1 MNFLIIISVISVFIV
16 NLLFIDKIY
25 SIVDPPAERS
35 EEAINSVTENKK
47 DVLLFGEETLCNEI
61 SDLLYKYKL
70 SSEILLDM
78 NNLDKSRTY
87 NYLVS
92 VNKSDLENLMICS
105 IGIKMMDI
113 KAVLSLCN
121 RQCNKKIYDE
131 NQVPYLIGNSLTAS
145 DFVYNLLNINHK
157 QET

>member
-1 MNFLIIISVISVFIV
+1 MNFLIIISVIAVFMV

-25 SIVDPPAERS
+25 SIVDPPADNS
-35 EEAINSVTENKK
+35 EEANNDVPENKK
-47 DVLLFGEETLCNEI
+47 DALLFGEETLCNEI

-78 NNLDKSRTY
+78 NDLDKSRTY

-105 IGIKMMDI
+105 IGMKMMDI
-113 KAVLSLCN
+113 KTVLSLCN
-121 RQCNKKIYDE
+121 KQYNKKIYEE
-131 NQVPYLIGNSLTAS
+131 NQVPYLAGSSLTAS

-157 QET
+157 WET

>member
-1 MNFLIIISVISVFIV
+1 MNFLIIISVIAVFIV

-25 SIVDPPAERS
+25 SIVDPPVENS
-35 EEAINSVTENKK
+35 EKMNYCVLENKK
-47 DVLLFGEETLCNEI
+47 EALLFGEEALCNEI
-61 SDLLYKYKL
+61 SELLYKYKI
-70 SSEILLDM
+70 SSEILLDI
-78 NNLDKSRTY
+78 NDLDKSCTY

-113 KAVLSLCN
+113 KIVLSLCN
-121 RQCNKKIYDE
+121 KQYNKKIYEE
-131 NQVPYLIGNSLTAS
+131 NQVPYLTGNSLSAS

-157 QET
+157 WET

>member
-1 MNFLIIISVISVFIV
+1 MNFLIIISVIAVFIV

-78 NNLDKSRTY
+78 NTLDKSRTY

>member
-1 MNFLIIISVISVFIV
+1 MNFLIIISVIAVFIV

-61 SDLLYKYKL
+61 
-70 SSEILLDM
+70 SEILLDM

>member
-1 MNFLIIISVISVFIV
+1 MNFLIIISVIAVFIV

-25 SIVDPPAERS
+25 SIVDPPAEHS

-78 NNLDKSRTY
+78 NTLDKSRTY